1 MFRIFSKLLSASG
14 SGRVKNVHRLTL
26 LVNDVRNRS
35 RYIFLFPEIS
45 RTTMARPALAIRRVE
60 TGPIQR
66 SACRTLEAVHHNF
79 WSDAG
84 SDYCMHVVGPNVR
97 GEQHPAAMGTRLTHR
112 LQDELTAVDIELVR
126 RLIHPRFRGRSS
138 AFIRLE
144 QAAPRKVVQTINGSS
159 FIAVQACSVAC
170 ECYEIRH
177 RDRSFTLAARFP
189 HALRVGAAR

>member
-66 SACRTLEAVHHNF
+66 SACITVEAVHHNF

-84 SDYCMHVVGPNVR
+84 SDYCMHVVWSERARRTASSRDGNMP
-97 GEQHPAAMGTRLTHR
+97 HPSPARRAHGGGHRAGTALDPSALSRQKLCFHPPRASGSQEGCANDQRIQFHR
-112 LQDELTAVDIELVR
+112 RAGV
-126 RLIHPRFRGRSS
+126 FRSM
-138 AFIRLE
+138 
-144 QAAPRKVVQTINGSS
+144 
-159 FIAVQACSVAC
+159 
-170 ECYEIRH
+170 
-177 RDRSFTLAARFP
+177 
-189 HALRVGAAR
+189 